1 MDDKYSD
8 FVYTMRTILIVIGTT
23 LIEIYYASPGIMLY
37 KYNKEKIP
45 EKMIPTLQILTNLF
59 NTITWIISGIKAN
72 ASGQSFTVDETQKIV
87 CNSIGTAIGV
97 VLTFFLWLVYSKNK
111 KSEHLIYLF
120 MIYNVFI
127 QIFYIIFRIN
137 CPMLSKSMSIIL
149 NIIMY
154 STPLIYSYY
163 AYRCNN
169 RKIIPIV
176 NVAFGTSAAAV
187 WACYALFGYFGQK
200 EPKFQDW
207 EDWDSLVANSLSL
220 LVLIP
225 NIVLYFKVDKKEGD
239 VISIDALLINEE
251 DKSKE
256 SEL

>member
-1 MDDKYSD
+1 MDENYSD
-8 FVYTMRTILIVIGTT
+8 FVATMRMILIVIGTT

-59 NTITWIISGIKAN
+59 NTITWIISGLKTKAP
-72 ASGQSFTVDETQKIV
+72 GQSFTVGEKQKII
-87 CNSIGTAIGV
+87 CNSIGTAIGL

-127 QIFYIIFRIN
+127 QIFYIIFRIDLQ
-137 CPMLSKSMSIIL
+137 MLSKCMSIIL

-187 WACYALFGYFGQK
+187 WVGYALFGYFGQK
-200 EPKFQDW
+200 DSSFNNW
-207 EDWDSLVANSLSL
+207 EDWDSLIANSLSL

-225 NIVLYFKVDKKEGD
+225 NIVFYFKVDSKEGD
-239 VISIDALLINEE
+239 IISIDSLLGNEE
-251 DKSKE
+251 SKD